1 MIEARAARLQALT
14 AALSAAVDP
23 ETVAAAII
31 DQALP
36 ALHANAGNV
45 YLLSED
51 ARELVSIAA
60 VGYDETVLTQ
70 ARRLPT
76 DGPTMMAEVVRC
88 GEAIILSN
96 WEERLARYPH
106 HRTMHAAGGD

>member
-36 ALHANAGNV
+36 ALHANA
-45 YLLSED
+45 LLYR
-51 ARELVSIAA
+51 A
-60 VGYDETVLTQ
+60 Q
-70 ARRLPT
+70 
-76 DGPTMMAEVVRC
+76 
-88 GEAIILSN
+88 
-96 WEERLARYPH
+96 
-106 HRTMHAAGGD
+106 